1 MRMKIFICEKTM
13 KKYPGCF
20 HTFFITLAGSPIR
33 IPDRYRLSLSVPGT
47 LVKAG
52 VASSDDDYSSSQSAR
67 RARDS
72 FYDSSDGVGGSES
85 E

>member
-1 MRMKIFICEKTM
+1 MAGTRAQVSDED
-13 KKYPGCF
+13 
-20 HTFFITLAGSPIR
+20 GSPSR